1 MESNLNRYSLL
12 KAILIVSVICGYE
25 FLSFFPEI
33 LNVETRVINIPFR
46 LLMGLTCIIIL
57 FNNPIHI
64 NKKVFLVYF
73 FWLLYLIRFLYETI
87 FNSHKIQLS
96 LSDYWG
102 YIFLGC
108 LLPMSALLTTI
119 DKKVLDKC
127 LPILFSLLLFVN
139 VFGLVNNQGFLF
151 EEANEM
157 RAEANIGLNSISF
170 ATCAISLIVVSLYLR
185 NKFKFKI
192 LIWLSIILAI
202 VNIGLSASRGPI
214 LQLVVVGLL
223 YLFMNTKKVNPKYIF
238 LGIISFS
245 GIIYYLSEKFNFL
258 SVLIARFTTSQSEFG
273 GSDYERTM
281 YIEGAWNQFKN
292 SPLIGDS
299 VEVRPYGIYP
309 HNMLLE
315 SFMSL
320 GIIGG
325 ILCFA
330 ILIIAFVKA
339 LQLLK
344 DKEVSWLVILF
355 LFSFIAT
362 FTTGSIVNNFKFW
375 TFISF
380 VFVYNPQQILTPCY
394 ENCDN
399 NEHNTNL

>member
-1 MESNLNRYSLL
+1 MESKLNSYTFL

-33 LNVETRVINIPFR
+33 LNVDTRVISIPFR
-46 LLMGLTCIIIL
+46 LLMGIVCIVIL
-57 FNNPIHI
+57 FNSPIQV

-87 FNSHKIQLS
+87 FNSDKIQLS

-119 DKKVLDKC
+119 DKNVLDKS
-127 LPILFSLLLFVN
+127 LPLVYSLLLFVN
-139 VFGLVNNQGFLF
+139 VFGLINNQGFLF
-151 EEANEM
+151 EEVNEM
-157 RAEANIGLNSISF
+157 RADANIGLNSISF
-170 ATCAISLIVVSLYLR
+170 ATCAISLIIVSLYLM
-185 NKFKFKI
+185 NKLRFKI
-192 LIWLSIILAI
+192 ILWLSIILAI
-202 VNIGLSASRGPI
+202 VNIGLSGSRGPI
-214 LQLVVVGLL
+214 LQLALVGLF
-223 YLFMNTKKVNPKYIF
+223 YLFMNTKKVSPKYI
-238 LGIISFS
+238 IIGLVSFS
-245 GIIYYLSEKFNFL
+245 GIIYYLSENFNFL
-258 SVLIARFTTSQSEFG
+258 NLLISRFTTSQTELG
-273 GSDYERTM
+273 GSDYERTLF
-281 YIEGAWNQFKN
+281 IEGAWNQFIN

-320 GIIGG
+320 GILGG
-325 ILCFA
+325 VLCFA

-344 DKEVSWLVILF
+344 FKEVSWLVILF
-355 LFSFIAT
+355 LFSYIAT
-362 FTTGSIVNNFKFW
+362 FTTGSIVNNFRFW
-375 TFISF
+375 TFLSF
-380 VFVYNPQQILTPCY
+380 ILVYNPQPVQYSSY
-394 ENCDN
+394 ENCD
-399 NEHNTNL
+399 TN

>member
-1 MESNLNRYSLL
+1 MESNLNRSSLL

-46 LLMGLTCIIIL
+46 LLMGLACIIIL
-57 FNNPIHI
+57 FNNPFHI
-64 NKKVFLVYF
+64 NKKVFLVCF

-87 FNSHKIQLS
+87 FNSDKIQLS

-108 LLPMSALLTTI
+108 LLPMLAFLTTI
-119 DKKVLDKC
+119 DKSTLDRS
-127 LPILFSLLLFVN
+127 LPIIYILLLFVN
-139 VFGLVNNQGFLF
+139 VFGLINNQGFLL
-151 EEANEM
+151 EEVNEM

-202 VNIGLSASRGPI
+202 VNIGLSGSRGPI
-214 LQLVVVGLL
+214 LQLVLVGLL

-238 LGIISFS
+238 IGLISFS

-258 SVLIARFTTSQSEFG
+258 AVLIARFTTSQSELG
-273 GSDYERTM
+273 GSDYERTLF
-281 YIEGAWNQFKN
+281 IEGAWNQFRN

-320 GIIGG
+320 GILGG

-339 LQLLK
+339 VQLLK
-344 DKEVSWLVILF
+344 YKEVSWLVILF

-362 FTTGSIVNNFKFW
+362 FTTGSIVNNFRFW
-375 TFISF
+375 TFLSF
-380 VFVYNPQQILTPCY
+380 ILIYNPQPVQYSSY
-394 ENCDN
+394 ENCD
-399 NEHNTNL
+399 TN